1 MIVVG
6 LYVVY
11 LNYENMLL
19 VIKHHNSLLR
29 LIETFDQREMKTA
42 LIIVDVQNDFCEG
55 GSLEVP
61 NANQIIQ
68 KINALSQVSHTTLR
82 CCTLSPQFAYCTT
95 VHFVHSSVICGACN
109 SMRTKIKRAQ
119 NFWFDNSI
127 KGLASVWPHF
137 ILQKSSWTRIIFNN
151 PNSNL
156 WPKWKPD

>member
-82 CCTLSPQFAYCTT
+82 CCTLSPHFANCTT
-95 VHFVHSSVICGACN
+95 D
-109 SMRTKIKRAQ
+109 RATQ
-119 NFWFDNSI
+119 CE
-127 KGLASVWPHF
+127 
-137 ILQKSSWTRIIFNN
+137 
-151 PNSNL
+151 
-156 WPKWKPD
+156 PK

>member
-61 NANQIIQ
+61 NANQIIP
-68 KINALSQVSHTTLR
+68 KINALSQVSHTRLR
-82 CCTLSPQFAYCTT
+82 CFRPSLLIA
-95 VHFVHSSVICGACN
+95 
-109 SMRTKIKRAQ
+109 
-119 NFWFDNSI
+119 
-127 KGLASVWPHF
+127 
-137 ILQKSSWTRIIFNN
+137 LQCV
-151 PNSNL
+151 
-156 WPKWKPD
+156 